1 MVKDIDIL
9 LVGSSIVNRWKNI
22 EKKFCDKKI
31 INLGGG
37 GMKTHELLEDLYFN
51 KILNYNPKYIIYYCG
66 GNDIQKN
73 FIKEYIY
80 NNIKLFYSKINSIYG
95 SNVKIIFLSIIKSPK
110 KRIEK
115 KIDNIDYVNNKI
127 KNLCK
132 NNNSVY
138 LNINRELE
146 DIKFYKIDM
155 NHLKIIGYNK
165 INEKLEKYIL

>member
-22 EKKFCDKKI
+22 QKKFCDKQI
-31 INLGGG
+31 INLGGEG
-37 GMKTHELLEDLYFN
+37 IKTNELLDESYFN

-73 FIKEYIY
+73 FVKEYIY
-80 NNIKLFYSKINSIYG
+80 NNIKLFYTKINMIYG

-115 KIDNIDYVNNKI
+115 KVDNINYINNKI
-127 KNLCK
+127 KYLCK

-138 LNINRELE
+138 LNINKELKN
-146 DIKFYKIDM
+146 INFYKKDM

-165 INEKLEKYIL
+165 INEKLAKYIL